1 MTVTALPTRIA
12 GFPFPFRAD
21 AYRYSTNV
29 EPARLPVLTEAGE
42 WGAWILDIDDEYADE
57 LAQRQRILAADPTRL
72 TVLPHMRPACWDAL
86 HTLLRELAAQYPD
99 AMELRQE
106 DGGTG
111 GGSYVWRND
120 LLGIEQRFTDGED
133 ASLPGGPL
141 GFLGSQI
148 QDDIVLLDQREGSL
162 WADAGLVTFAA
173 DWSMR
178 FDVGMRFLEVHGP
191 VPRVHEEG
199 IISRAE
205 RFLMRLEPGQEYR
218 RTNWTMSV
226 GRRLDQ
232 STEVYPEWGRDRR
245 LAGEAPSAELAER
258 LQLRV
263 EVQHLIRLGA
273 SGAVMF
279 LIRTYMVSLAEL
291 AQVPAW
297 RARFGRVLTELPD
310 DMADYKGL
318 TRFRSRAADWLLS
331 PTTSSTS
338 FVPPHSLEPS

>member
-21 AYRYSTNV
+21 SYRYSTNV
-29 EPARLPVLTEAGE
+29 EPARVPVPTEAGE
-42 WGAWILDIDDEYADE
+42 WGAGILDVDDEYAAE
-57 LAQRQRILAADPTRL
+57 LAERERILAADPTRL

-86 HTLLRELAAQYPD
+86 HTLLRELADRHPSV
-99 AMELRQE
+99 MELRHL
-106 DGGTG
+106 
-111 GGSYVWRND
+111 GSDTYLWRND
-120 LLGIEQRFTDGED
+120 LLGIEQRFRDGED

-141 GFLGSQI
+141 GFLGSQV

-173 DWSMR
+173 DWSLR

-199 IISRAE
+199 IIARAE

-245 LAGEAPSAELAER
+245 LAAEAPAAELAER

-279 LIRTYMVSLAEL
+279 LIRTYMLSLAEL

-297 RARFGRVLTELPD
+297 RARFGHVLAELPD
-310 DMADYKGL
+310 DMAEYKGL
-318 TRFRSRAADWLLS
+318 ARFRRRAADWLLS
-331 PTTSSTS
+331 PSS
-338 FVPPHSLEPS
+338 FAPPRSQPQEPS

>member
-1 MTVTALPTRIA
+1 MTSTVLSPLSPRIT
-12 GFPFPFRAD
+12 GFPFPFRTD
-21 AYRYSTNV
+21 TYRYSTNV
-29 EPARLPVLTEAGE
+29 EAARSPVATEAGG
-42 WGAWILDIDDEYADE
+42 WGSGILDVDDEYAAE
-57 LAQRQRILAADPTRL
+57 LAARERILAADPSRL

-86 HTLLRELAAQYPD
+86 RTLLRELADLHPD
-99 AMELRQE
+99 AMELRR
-106 DGGTG
+106 DGNHGDRF
-111 GGSYVWRND
+111 VWRND
-120 LLGIEQRFTDGED
+120 LLGIEQRFRDGD
-133 ASLPGGPL
+133 DDSLPRGPL

-148 QDDIVLLDQREGSL
+148 QDDIVLLDQRDGSL

-173 DWSMR
+173 DWSLR

-226 GRRLDQ
+226 DRRLDQ
-232 STEVYPEWGRDRR
+232 STETYPEWGRDRR
-245 LAGEAPSAELAER
+245 LVAGAPADELANR

-273 SGAVMF
+273 SGAVLF
-279 LIRTYMVSLAEL
+279 LIRTYMLSLAEL

-297 RARFGRVLTELPD
+297 RARFGRVLAELPE
-310 DMADYKGL
+310 DMAEYKGL
-318 TRFRSRAADWLLS
+318 TRFRRAAADWLL
-331 PTTSSTS
+331 TS
-338 FVPPHSLEPS
+338 